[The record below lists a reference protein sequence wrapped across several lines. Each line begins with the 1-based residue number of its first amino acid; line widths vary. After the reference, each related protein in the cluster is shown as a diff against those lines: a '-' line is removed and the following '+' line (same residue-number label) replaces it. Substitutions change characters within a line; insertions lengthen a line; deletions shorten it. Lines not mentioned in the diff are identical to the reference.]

1 MNYAEAIY
9 KLRNKM
15 LVTQEKLAKIL
26 EVSFASVNRWESGK
40 FEPTMMVKRKLQP
53 LFEKYGIVVEED

>member
-15 LVTQEKLAKIL
+15 LVTQEELAEIL
-26 EVSFASVNRWESGK
+26 ELSFASVNR
-40 FEPTMMVKRKLQP
+40 
-53 LFEKYGIVVEED
+53 

>member
-1 MNYAEAIY
+1 MNYAKAIY
-9 KLRNKM
+9 KLRSKM
-15 LVTQEKLAKIL
+15 LVTQEELAKIW

-40 FEPTMMVKRKLQP
+40 FEPTMNVKRKLQP